1 MRALTG
7 SFRGRGQ
14 VVLALALASLVSGCS
29 MLEGL
34 LAGAGISTVVG
45 ARSPSHEIEQVYY
58 LGVFD
63 PDDQVPPSLYRLTVR
78 GQASFI
84 SAVQFASGWV
94 PAHLVDSLETRIQ
107 FKEKSTELEFT
118 TGDAS
123 RQAKLTPG
131 RRLMLFGPEG
141 FREAPA
147 NHRLVI
153 VMGSNADTY
162 FESIEKV
169 LGAVAAAKRVQ
180 ALSPEERQGDVI
192 KRLLKLSEEQ
202 GQIQR
207 LKADFDA
214 AAAPRAAAPGGGTQ

>member
-1 MRALTG
+1 MSSRTVFGGKDGCTTIRFCASATSEMNAKSLTG
-7 SFRGRGQ
+7 SK
-14 VVLALALASLVSGCS
+14 
-29 MLEGL
+29 
-34 LAGAGISTVVG
+34 
-45 ARSPSHEIEQVYY
+45 
-58 LGVFD
+58 
-63 PDDQVPPSLYRLTVR
+63 
-78 GQASFI
+78 ASFI

-94 PAHLVDSLETRIQ
+94 PAQLVDSLETRIQ
-107 FKEKSTELEFT
+107 FKEKGTELEFT

-153 VMGSNADTY
+153 VMGSNADSY

-169 LGAVAAAKRVQ
+169 LGAVAAAKREQ
-180 ALSPEERQGDVI
+180 ALTPEERQGDVI
-192 KRLLKLSEEQ
+192 KRLLELSEEQ
-202 GQIQR
+202 GRIQR

-214 AAAPRAAAPGGGTQ
+214 AAAPRAAASGGATQ

>member
-34 LAGAGISTVVG
+34 LAGAGVSTVVG

-118 TGDAS
+118 TGDPS

-169 LGAVAAAKRVQ
+169 LGAVAAAKREQ